1 VSALAPAESTLV
13 VGCAALVR
21 ELRSALAELPVELV
35 LLPAGLHNR
44 PERIPA
50 AVDEALEQ
58 HGAAGRRAVVA
69 YADCGT
75 GGRLDPVLERHG
87 ARRLAG
93 AHCYEVIASP
103 AVFAALA
110 EEEPGTFY
118 LTEFLARSFDALVVG
133 GLGLDRHPEL
143 RDTYFAHYRRV
154 VLVVPTATAD
164 LVDLG
169 RRAAARLSLAF
180 EVREVGDEPFRRA
193 LLPLVPAGIS

>member
-1 VSALAPAESTLV
+1 VSGLAPAERTLV

-21 ELRSALAELPVELV
+21 ELRSALDGLPVDVV

-50 AVDEALEQ
+50 AVDEALVR
-58 HGAAGRRAVVA
+58 HGVAGRRAVVA

-75 GGRLDPVLERHG
+75 GGQLEPVLERHG

-118 LTEFLARSFDALVVG
+118 LTEFLARAFDALVVG

-143 RDTYFAHYRRV
+143 RDAYFAHYRRV
-154 VLVVPTATAD
+154 VLVVPVATDD
-164 LVDLG
+164 LVALG
-169 RRAAARLSLAF
+169 RRAAERLGLAF
-180 EVREVGDEPFRRA
+180 EVREVGDAPFRQA
-193 LLPLVPAGIS
+193 LLPLVGEGVA